1 MLLGVLLVAGSFA
14 VLSAVQGVVLV
25 QEIWYAQKRAKLSRL
40 GETLMGQLGKNGQ
53 TMSTAE
59 LRKLLISTTR

>member
-14 VLSAVQGVVLV
+14 VLSVVQAVVLV
-25 QEIWYAQKRAKLSRL
+25 QEIWYAQKRAKLGRL
-40 GETLMGQLGKNGQ
+40 GEILMGQLGKNGQ
-53 TMSTAE
+53 TMAAAE